1 MKLAAIF
8 KLVIFSL
15 LPIYSSGQVLNYVL
29 SDIELSGE
37 KFTMLFYDHFDKEFE
52 ETQFTQLCIVSA
64 NADTTCIVNR
74 EVWIEKPGLYQKA
87 DNNLDNRIGVFFEK
101 DKIYFWLTGYE
112 YGCCLNSTYFFELTE
127 NTLRPIFNEEFEVSD
142 VLTINGER
150 YITGSIDIGESWGDP
165 SSDFFFTSFKPRH
178 FYSIG
183 NAMQF
188 DRELTQQQKIEYP
201 TLENN
206 IDIFSATIV
215 NIRHTRERVLV
226 NNSFAAALSQ
236 REYGILSVC
245 KLDREFFRK
254 YDRDKLRILRN
265 ELFAFHGYKFNA
277 PDLRNYFEKK
287 EWYKPTDLTSEQIF
301 NQLTE
306 IEKHNISLITE
317 IEKNGW

>member
-1 MKLAAIF
+1 MKMTAIL

-15 LPIYSSGQVLNYVL
+15 LPFYSSGQVLNYVL
-29 SDIELSGE
+29 ADTDLNGDKLTI
-37 KFTMLFYDHFDKEFE
+37 LFYDHFDREFE
-52 ETQFTQLCIVSA
+52 ETQFTQLCILTE
-64 NADTTCIVNR
+64 NRDTTCIVNR

-87 DNNLDNRIGVFFEK
+87 DKNLDNRIGVFLEN
-101 DKIYFWLTGYE
+101 DKIYLWLTGYE

-127 NTLRPIFNEEFEVSD
+127 NALRPVFNEEFEVSD

-150 YITGSIDIGESWGDP
+150 YITGIIDISESWGDP
-165 SSDFFFTSFKPRH
+165 SSDFYFSSFKPRPL
-178 FYSIG
+178 YSIG

-201 TLENN
+201 TLENSV
-206 IDIFSATIV
+206 DIFSATIV
-215 NIRHTRERVLV
+215 TIKHTGESVLV
-226 NNSFAAALSQ
+226 NNSFAADLSQ
-236 REYGILSVC
+236 REYGILSLC

-254 YDRDKLRILRN
+254 YDRDKLRIIRN
-265 ELFAFHGYKFNA
+265 ELFALHGYRFNA

-287 EWYKPTDLTSEQIF
+287 EWYRPTDLTSEQIF
-301 NQLTE
+301 NHLTE